1 MLLPFPLQVLNDNYP
16 VIPAQPSTLD
26 YIPRLWQTATDT
38 IANYQYALSLL
49 MLLAMLRWMLFRE
62 VLKPFL
68 PPSSPLWIIVVEFR
82 LLSAAMF
89 AVVNYNIYKAST
101 KHLATSQRS
110 HFLWPHGKPTDIL
123 YIVAGLFGVAS
134 VGYAFYRQWTAEAD
148 GLFLLDLS
156 LIIEA
161 LMNLL
166 LIVHEGEHMT
176 VTAPWCVEWQNYIH
190 VLELLTLSYNFII
203 IHYTH

>member
-1 MLLPFPLQVLNDNYP
+1 
-16 VIPAQPSTLD
+16 
-26 YIPRLWQTATDT
+26 
-38 IANYQYALSLL
+38 
-49 MLLAMLRWMLFRE
+49 MLLAMLRWMLFRD
-62 VLKPFL
+62 VLTPFI

-166 LIVHEGEHMT
+166 LIIHEGEHLT
-176 VTAPWCVEWQNYIH
+176 VTSPWCVEWQNYIH

>member
-1 MLLPFPLQVLNDNYP
+1 
-16 VIPAQPSTLD
+16 
-26 YIPRLWQTATDT
+26 
-38 IANYQYALSLL
+38 

-82 LLSAAMF
+82 LLTAAMF
-89 AVVNYNIYKAST
+89 AVVNHNIYKAST
-101 KHLATSQRS
+101 EHLVSSQRC
-110 HFLWPHGKPTDIL
+110 HFLWPNGKPTDIL

-134 VGYAFYRQWTAEAD
+134 VRYAFYRQWTAEGD
-148 GLFLLDLS
+148 GLFPLDLS

-166 LIVHEGEHMT
+166 LIIHEGEHLT
-176 VTAPWCVEWQNYIH
+176 VTAPWCVAMA
-190 VLELLTLSYNFII
+190 
-203 IHYTH
+203 

>member
-1 MLLPFPLQVLNDNYP
+1 
-16 VIPAQPSTLD
+16 
-26 YIPRLWQTATDT
+26 
-38 IANYQYALSLL
+38 
-49 MLLAMLRWMLFRE
+49 MLFRE
-62 VLKPFL
+62 VLTPFI

-110 HFLWPHGKPTDIL
+110 HFLWPNGKPTDIL
-123 YIVAGLFGVAS
+123 YVVAGLFGVAS
-134 VGYAFYRQWTAEAD
+134 VGYAFYRQWTAEGD
-148 GLFLLDLS
+148 GLFLRDLS

-166 LIVHEGEHMT
+166 LIIHEGEHLT